1 MNSNDSTECLYAL
14 SVLTSMFI
22 AGLIDTR
29 VYESAIK
36 KARVRFNKNS
46 LAV

>member
-1 MNSNDSTECLYAL
+1 MNRNDSTECLYAL

-22 AGLIDTR
+22 AGLINTK

-36 KARVRFNKNS
+36 KARARFNKNS
-46 LAV
+46 LTV